1 MTTSFEYEK
10 RDYIRLPISVAVKY
24 TFLSQEVSGPEI
36 DTIHEGTTSN
46 IGSGGLMLTAELP
59 DTDWL
64 GLLLTR
70 RMHVGV
76 KIFLPGSERPAK
88 SLCRAAWAS
97 ALDDKGGLV
106 LGLCLQEITQ
116 EDRDRITSHIIEA
129 QLPGE

>member
-24 TFLSQEVSGPEI
+24 RFLSQEVSGPEI
-36 DTIHEGTTSN
+36 DVVHEGTTSN
-46 IGSGGLMLTAELP
+46 IGSGGLLLSAVLP

-76 KIFLPGSERPAK
+76 KLYVPGSERPAK

-97 ALDDKGGLV
+97 SLDDKGGIV

-116 EDRDRITSHIIEA
+116 GDRDLITSHIIEA